1 MPEVWVTG
9 LLLGQLVSDEMMLK
23 GWRDELMSIVAPG
36 FDPAG
41 QVLKPEGWKP
51 KSCKKPN

>member
-1 MPEVWVTG
+1 MI
-9 LLLGQLVSDEMMLK
+9 LK
-23 GWRDELMSIVAPG
+23 GWRDELKSIVAPG